1 MRDSDTPAQNF
12 SSVFS
17 YKTLR
22 NPQVNFGFSI
32 LFFFFLFSF
41 WVNPKMGI
49 RIDGHIEK
57 VNGKEVSYSE
67 FVQKYMEKNQPVV
80 LTGLMDDWKACK
92 DWVLDNGKPN
102 LQFFSTHFGKSR
114 VQVLFIVQ

>member
-1 MRDSDTPAQNF
+1 VAKFEWKAENR
-12 SSVFS
+12 
-17 YKTLR
+17 
-22 NPQVNFGFSI
+22 GF
-32 LFFFFLFSF
+32 L
-41 WVNPKMGI
+41 P
-49 RIDGHIEK
+49 RPDGSTSQ
-57 VNGKEVSYSE
+57 EVSYSE

>member
-1 MRDSDTPAQNF
+1 
-12 SSVFS
+12 
-17 YKTLR
+17 
-22 NPQVNFGFSI
+22 
-32 LFFFFLFSF
+32 
-41 WVNPKMGI
+41 MGI
-49 RIDGHIEK
+49 RIGGHIEK

-80 LTGLMDDWKACK
+80 LTGVMDDWKACK

-114 VQVLFIVQ
+114 VQVLFIVQYLITCGSSFLVTLISLWFIASAGKEFSGMMGLFISFDFP